1 MTVRIFIHSNSKR
14 AETIS
19 LLDSGATENF
29 LNLDYAKWLKLPIK
43 RLPFP
48 RKLFNVDGT
57 ENKAGQ
63 LQFYTDLA
71 IRTGSTTTNMRF
83 FLTQLGEH
91 KAILGYPWFTAV
103 QPKIDWRRGW
113 IDHTQLPI
121 VFKTSDAAKA
131 RFLPR
136 TINKPRT
143 TIDKILLCKVTIG
156 TAQEGDQTKIPP
168 EYAKHS
174 KVFSEEQSQRLPKHT
189 IWDHAIELLPGAPST
204 MPGRLLPL
212 NQKEIQEVHNF
223 VQEHL
228 KRGTI
233 RESWS
238 PYAANFFFVKK
249 KDGKL

>member
-1 MTVRIFIHSNSKR
+1 MTVRVFIHSNSKR
-14 AETIS
+14 AKTIS
-19 LLDSGATENF
+19 LLDLGATENF

-71 IRTGSTTTNMRF
+71 IQTGSTSTNMRF

-91 KAILGYPWFTAV
+91 KAILGYPWFAVV

-113 IDHTQLPI
+113 IDHMQLPI

-131 RFLPR
+131 RFVPR
-136 TINKPRT
+136 TVNKPRT
-143 TIDKILLCKVTIG
+143 IQIERILLCKATIG
-156 TAQEGDQTKIPP
+156 TAQETDDTKILQ
-168 EYAKHS
+168 EYAQHS
-174 KVFSEEQSQRLPKHT
+174 KVFSKEQSQQLPKHT

-204 MPGRLLPL
+204 MPGCLLPL

-233 RESWS
+233 RES
-238 PYAANFFFVKK
+238 
-249 KDGKL
+249 

>member
-1 MTVRIFIHSNSKR
+1 MTVRVFIHSNSKR

-91 KAILGYPWFTAV
+91 KAILGYPWFAMV

-121 VFKTSDAAKA
+121 VFKTPDAAKA

-136 TINKPRT
+136 TINKPRIIHT
-143 TIDKILLCKVTIG
+143 NQILLCRATIG
-156 TAQEGDQTKIPP
+156 TAQETDKTKIPP
-168 EYAKHS
+168 EYAQHS

-189 IWDHAIELLPGAPST
+189 ICVIDLTNEGSSSDDEEL
-204 MPGRLLPL
+204 
-212 NQKEIQEVHNF
+212 
-223 VQEHL
+223 
-228 KRGTI
+228 
-233 RESWS
+233 
-238 PYAANFFFVKK
+238 
-249 KDGKL
+249 

>member
-1 MTVRIFIHSNSKR
+1 MTVHVFIHSNSKR

-71 IRTGSTTTNMRF
+71 IRMGSISTNMRF

-91 KAILGYPWFTAV
+91 KAILGYPWFAAV

-136 TINKPRT
+136 TINKP
-143 TIDKILLCKVTIG
+143 
-156 TAQEGDQTKIPP
+156 
-168 EYAKHS
+168 
-174 KVFSEEQSQRLPKHT
+174 
-189 IWDHAIELLPGAPST
+189 
-204 MPGRLLPL
+204 
-212 NQKEIQEVHNF
+212 
-223 VQEHL
+223 
-228 KRGTI
+228 
-233 RESWS
+233 
-238 PYAANFFFVKK
+238 
-249 KDGKL
+249 

>member
-1 MTVRIFIHSNSKR
+1 M
-14 AETIS
+14 
-19 LLDSGATENF
+19 
-29 LNLDYAKWLKLPIK
+29 
-43 RLPFP
+43 
-48 RKLFNVDGT
+48 
-57 ENKAGQ
+57 
-63 LQFYTDLA
+63 
-71 IRTGSTTTNMRF
+71 
-83 FLTQLGEH
+83 
-91 KAILGYPWFTAV
+91 AV
-103 QPKIDWRRGW
+103 QPKIDWKRGL

-136 TINKPRT
+136 TVNKPR
-143 TIDKILLCKVTIG
+143 IIQANRILLCRATIG
-156 TAQEGDQTKIPP
+156 TAQEIDKMKIPP
-168 EYAKHS
+168 EYAQHS

-212 NQKEIQEVHNF
+212 NQKEIQEVHGF

-249 KDGKL
+249 KDEKLRPVQDYRPINKWTRRNQNVSPLIPQVID

>member
-1 MTVRIFIHSNSKR
+1 MTVRVFIHSNSKR

-91 KAILGYPWFTAV
+91 KAILGYPWFAAV

-113 IDHTQLPI
+113 IDHTQLLI

-136 TINKPRT
+136 TINKART
-143 TIDKILLCKVTIG
+143 ARTDKILLCKVTIG
-156 TAQEGDQTKIPP
+156 PRKKRIKCKSRQNTLNTVK
-168 EYAKHS
+168 YLAKKNPS
-174 KVFSEEQSQRLPKHT
+174 DSRSTLSGTTQSNYYRAPRPRYQ
-189 IWDHAIELLPGAPST
+189 DDSYPST
-204 MPGRLLPL
+204 R
-212 NQKEIQEVHNF
+212 
-223 VQEHL
+223 
-228 KRGTI
+228 
-233 RESWS
+233 
-238 PYAANFFFVKK
+238 KK
-249 KDGKL
+249 SRKFITSSKNI